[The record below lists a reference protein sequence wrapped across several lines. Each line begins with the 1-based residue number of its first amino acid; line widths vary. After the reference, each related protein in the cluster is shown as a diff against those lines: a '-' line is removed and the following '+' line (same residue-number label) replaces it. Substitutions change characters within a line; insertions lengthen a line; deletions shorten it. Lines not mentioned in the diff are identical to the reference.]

1 MTESSQVLNFRELLL
16 TGLKESATK
25 PNIYGWEPNS
35 EVQEAFHKST
45 HTGRLFLGGNR
56 SGKTVSGAVETVWRL
71 LGQHPYQAVHPAPI
85 RARGS
90 AVDIEQGLNKIMLPE
105 IRRWLPPSALLNGS
119 WEDSYHKQGRVLTLR
134 NGSTMDFLTYEMGVE
149 KHAGTSRHW
158 QWFDEEPPQ
167 FIYNEDLLRL
177 VDVDGKWCMS
187 MTPIE
192 GMTWV
197 YYDIVRPVLEEEDP
211 AVRDQV
217 AVFQIS
223 TAQNKYVKQEVL
235 DNITR
240 GMSEEEKLA
249 RKHGT
254 FMAASGLIFPQ
265 FNEKVHVIPPVDLS
279 AACKRPT
286 ISGMDHGLR
295 NPTAWLWCVIDGE
308 GRLIVVHEYYQAERT
323 VKEHSD
329 EIKSFEG
336 SIPGYNHWY
345 RIGDPAI
352 AQRSAISGG
361 SIQSEY
367 SENGIYIGLGNNDV
381 NYGLNRVRQY
391 FENDGIFICS
401 NCIYLIKEL
410 RNYRWDTWATR
421 KQAADKEAKDK
432 PKKVKDHAVDT
443 LRYIVASRPED
454 EFVKPAGNLYLP
466 FGGMSVQMPSNPT
479 EVTEKHFDL
488 ANSESNHQ
496 ILGDDW

>member
-1 MTESSQVLNFRELLL
+1 
-16 TGLKESATK
+16 
-25 PNIYGWEPNS
+25 
-35 EVQEAFHKST
+35 
-45 HTGRLFLGGNR
+45 
-56 SGKTVSGAVETVWRL
+56 
-71 LGQHPYQAVHPAPI
+71 
-85 RARGS
+85 
-90 AVDIEQGLNKIMLPE
+90 MLPE
-105 IRRWLPPSALLNGS
+105 IQRWLPPSDLINGS
-119 WEDSYHKQGRVLTLR
+119 WEDSYHRQDRVLTLS
-134 NGSTMDFLTYEMGVE
+134 NGSTMDFLTYEMGIE

-167 FIYNEDLLRL
+167 YIYNEDLLRL
-177 VDVDGKWCMS
+177 VDVNGKFCMT

-197 YYDIVRPVLEEEDP
+197 YYNIVRPVIEEDDP
-211 AVRDQV
+211 VVKDQIGV
-217 AVFQIS
+217 HVIS
-223 TAQNKYVKQEVL
+223 TVQNKYVSQEVL
-235 DNITR
+235 DNITQ
-240 GMSEEEKLA
+240 GMPEEEKLA

-254 FMAASGLIFPQ
+254 FMSASGLIFPQ
-265 FNEKVHVIPPVDLS
+265 FNEKVHVIPPVDLGT
-279 AACKRPT
+279 AFKRPVIT
-286 ISGMDHGLR
+286 GMDHGLR
-295 NPTAWLWCVIDGE
+295 NPTGWLWVVLDSE

-323 VKEHSD
+323 VKEHS
-329 EIKSFEG
+329 EYIKGFEG

-367 SENGIYIGLGNNDV
+367 SEHGIYIGLGNNDV

-391 FENDGIFICS
+391 FENDGIFICN
-401 NCIYLIKEL
+401 NCPNLIKEL

-432 PKKVKDHAVDT
+432 PKKVKDHLVDT

-454 EFVKPAGNLYLP
+454 EFVKPAGDLYLP
-466 FGGMSVQMPSNPT
+466 FGGLSTQMPQNVREVSERNFESVNT
-479 EVTEKHFDL
+479 EL
-488 ANSESNHQ
+488 SHQ